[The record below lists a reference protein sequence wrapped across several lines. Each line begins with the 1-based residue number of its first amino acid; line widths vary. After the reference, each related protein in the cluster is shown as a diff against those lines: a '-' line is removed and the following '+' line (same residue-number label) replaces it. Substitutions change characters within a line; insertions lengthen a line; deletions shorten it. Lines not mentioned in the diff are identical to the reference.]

1 MVHTLPKCR
10 ERMAISATQIQI
22 ENASFDGYVH
32 HLKQVTRKSELNDR
46 TVLIAHIFE
55 ISKEGIVLVEN

>member
-1 MVHTLPKCR
+1 
-10 ERMAISATQIQI
+10 MAISATQIQI

-46 TVLIAHIFE
+46 TVLVNGE
-55 ISKEGIVLVEN
+55 L